1 MDAAKTREPTHT
13 HRLYAAIEALPE
25 GVVGEI
31 MHGGLHV
38 HPRPA
43 ARHSAVATRLMN
55 RLGPPFDF
63 GEGGPGGWWI
73 LDEPELHFQRDT
85 EILVPDIA
93 GWRRA
98 RMPQLPD
105 DQRFEVVP
113 DWVCEV
119 LSPSTASQDREI
131 KMPLYARYGVN
142 HAWLVDPRVK
152 RVEAYSRDGNA
163 WQHVATFGDD
173 QRIVAPPF
181 DAVALP
187 PPWVD

>member
-1 MDAAKTREPTHT
+1 MDAAETRHPSHSE
-13 HRLYAAIEALPE
+13 RLYAAIEALPE

-31 MHGGLHV
+31 MNGGLYV

-43 ARHSAVATRLMN
+43 ARHSAVATGLMM
-55 RLGPPFDF
+55 RLGSPFHF

-73 LDEPELHFQRDT
+73 LDEPEVHFQRDV
-85 EILVPDIA
+85 EIVVPDIA
-93 GWRRA
+93 GWRRE

-113 DWVCEV
+113 DWICEV

-131 KMPLYARYGVN
+131 KMPLYAHYGVN
-142 HAWLVDPRVK
+142 HAWLVDPKAK
-152 RVEAYSRDGNA
+152 RIDVYSRDGDA
-163 WQHVATFGDD
+163 WQHVATCAGE
-173 QRIVAPPF
+173 QRIAAPPF

>member
-1 MDAAKTREPTHT
+1 MDAAETKARRDSG
-13 HRLYAAIEALPE
+13 RLYAAMAALPE

-31 MHGGLHV
+31 MYGGLYV

-43 ARHSAVATRLMN
+43 AGHAAAATQLMM
-55 RLGPPFDF
+55 RIGPPFRF

-93 GWRRA
+93 GWRCA
-98 RMPQLPD
+98 RMPQLPE

-131 KMPLYARYGVN
+131 KMPLYAHYGVD
-142 HAWLVDPRVK
+142 HAWLVDPRAK
-152 RVEAYSRDGNA
+152 RVEVYSRDGEE
-163 WQHVATFGDD
+163 WQHVATVTGD
-173 QRIVAPPF
+173 QRIIAPPF
-181 DAVALP
+181 EAVALP
-187 PPWVD
+187 PPWE